1 MMNLKHVACAIAAVS
16 LLCATPALAKK
27 KISKSRGGKITGVY
41 CAQGPDNAYF
51 PASSFKPAQRARMY
65 KGLKAKI
72 NIAGFGPID
81 CVVY

>member
-1 MMNLKHVACAIAAVS
+1 MKLKHVAYVIAGLS
-16 LLCATPALAKK
+16 LLCATEALAKK
-27 KISKSRGGKITGVY
+27 QSSKARVGKITGVY